1 MTWIG
6 EVEGATAMER
16 VLAQRPE
23 LAARFKAFYRTFWED
38 GLVSR
43 RVLELCRLRIA
54 AIHDCAQEWGIR
66 DAEVALTQPQIE
78 SLGRG
83 DISTFEPAE
92 QAALSLAER
101 VPYQHHQLTD
111 GEVAHAEQ
119 LLGPQGTVSLL
130 TALAFFDVVCRLRL
144 ALELDEESA
153 VLANPPLADGA
164 MV

>member
-1 MTWIG
+1 MTWIE

-23 LAARFKAFYRTFWED
+23 LLARFKAFYKSFWED

-54 AIHDCAQEWGIR
+54 AIHDCPQEWGIR
-66 DAEVALTQPQIE
+66 DAEVALTEPQME
-78 SLGRG
+78 SLRSG
-83 DISTFEPAE
+83 DLASFDPAE
-92 QAALSLAER
+92 RAALELAER

-111 GEVAHAEQ
+111 EEVAHAER
-119 LLGPQGTVSLL
+119 LLGAQGTVSLL

-144 ALELDEESA
+144 TLELDEESA
-153 VLANPPLADGA
+153 VLASPPLADGA

>member
-1 MTWIG
+1 MTWID

-23 LAARFKAFYRTFWED
+23 LLARFKAFYRSFWED

-66 DAEVALTQPQIE
+66 DAEVALTQPQME
-78 SLGRG
+78 ALRSG
-83 DISTFEPAE
+83 DLSNFDPPER
-92 QAALSLAER
+92 AALELAER

-111 GEVAHAEQ
+111 EEVVHAEE
-119 LLGPQGTVSLL
+119 LLGGPGTVSLL

-144 ALELDEESA
+144 TLELDEESA
-153 VLANPPLADGA
+153 LLASPPLADGA